1 MPPAPG
7 AAFREIAMRLL
18 TAFLG
23 NRSGST
29 AIEYA
34 FIAAGISLAIV
45 VGVGLTGAE
54 VQNKFTLVLEKM
66 TSE

>member
-1 MPPAPG
+1 
-7 AAFREIAMRLL
+7 MRLF

-34 FIAAGISLAIV
+34 IVAAGVSLAII
-45 VGVGLTGAE
+45 VGVGLTGTA
-54 VQNKFTLVLEKM
+54 VQNKFALVLEKM
-66 TSE
+66 TGE